1 MLTRLTV
8 SGFKNLVD
16 ADVRFG
22 PFTCI
27 AGTNGVGKSNLFDAI
42 RFLSNLATHPLRE
55 AALMVRD
62 ELSKSGDLRSLFTR
76 TGDEYGDTM
85 ELAAEMVISEHGED
99 DLGQP
104 ATAKTTFLRYE
115 LELAYEAETATS
127 AVSRLVIRKELL
139 TYINRGEAV
148 SRLGFP
154 HKKEWRDSV
163 IIGRRTVDFISTEPS
178 DNGLLIRRHQ
188 EGGGQPQPYA
198 ANKLMRTVLS
208 SVNAGEAATAA
219 LAKREMQSWQL
230 LQLEPT
236 ALRKP
241 DPIDAPAHLGSDG
254 AHLPA
259 TLYRLA
265 RMRGT
270 GVYARVGNRLAELNE
285 DVQHV
290 FVERDD
296 KRDLLIMEVR
306 DRSGTSHP
314 ARALSDGTLRFLALT
329 VIEEDD
335 QAGGVLCLEE
345 PENGIHPARIEAM
358 LALLL
363 DIATDNKTALEE
375 GTQLRQVIIN
385 THSPAVVNR
394 LPADSLVFAER
405 EKVLDAKGRL
415 NNQVKFAAL
424 PDTWRTT
431 TPKNNTIKVGKQEQE
446 VKPAPS
452 ITLGKILAY
461 LNPEAE
467 LLAVGE
473 LTTSE
478 AVQKATRAP
487 RLERRLRDHFA
498 SQLALFTE
506 AAENL

>member
-42 RFLSNLATHPLRE
+42 RFLSNLAIHPLRE

-62 ELSKSGDLRSLFTR
+62 EQGKSGDLRSLFTR
-76 TGDEYGDTM
+76 SGDEYGDTM
-85 ELAAEMVISEHGED
+85 ELKAEMVISEKGED

-104 ATAKTTFLRYE
+104 ATAKITFLKYE
-115 LELAYEAETATS
+115 LVLAYEAEASTS
-127 AVSRLVIRKELL
+127 VVSRLVIRKEAL
-139 TYINRGEAV
+139 THINRGEAKN
-148 SRLGFP
+148 RLGFP

-163 IIGRRTVDFISTEPS
+163 IMGRRTVDFISTEQN
-178 DNGLLIRRHQ
+178 DNGLFIRRHQ
-188 EGGGQPQPYA
+188 EGGGHPQPYA

-219 LAKREMQSWQL
+219 LTKREMQSWQL

-241 DPIDAPAHLGSDG
+241 DPIDAPAHLGPDG
-254 AHLPA
+254 SHLPA

-265 RMRGT
+265 RTRGT
-270 GVYARVGNRLAELNE
+270 QVYARVGNRLAELNE

-290 FVERDD
+290 VVERDD
-296 KRDLLIMEVR
+296 KRDLLIMEVK
-306 DRSGTSHP
+306 DRSGTRHP

-335 QAGGVLCLEE
+335 QVGGAICLEE

-358 LALLL
+358 LDLLR
-363 DIATDNKTALEE
+363 DIATNADEPLED
-375 GTQLRQVIIN
+375 GSQLRQVIIN

-394 LPADSLVFAER
+394 LPADTLVFAER
-405 EKVLDAKGRL
+405 EKVLDEQGNLTNKVR
-415 NNQVKFAAL
+415 FAAL
-424 PDTWRTT
+424 PDTWRT
-431 TPKNNTIKVGKQEQE
+431 QASE
-446 VKPAPS
+446 PS
-452 ITLGKILAY
+452 SIITLGKILAY
-461 LNPEAE
+461 LNPEGETNNSEKSGMAGTE
-467 LLAVGE
+467 YLRLA
-473 LTTSE
+473 
-478 AVQKATRAP
+478 KP
-487 RLERRLRDHFA
+487 ERRLRDHFA
-498 SQLALFTE
+498 VQLALFTE
-506 AAENL
+506 SAEKL

>member
-16 ADVRFG
+16 TDVRFG

-62 ELSKSGDLRSLFTR
+62 EQNKSGDLRSLFTR
-76 TGDEYGDTM
+76 TGDAYGDTM
-85 ELAAEMVISEHGED
+85 ELMAEMVVPESGED

-115 LELAYEAETATS
+115 LELAYEAEAATS
-127 AVSRLVIRKELL
+127 AVSRLVIRREIL
-139 TYINRGEAV
+139 TYINRGEARN
-148 SRLGFP
+148 RLGFP
-154 HKKEWRDSV
+154 HHKEWRDSV
-163 IIGRRTVDFISTEPS
+163 VLGRRTVDFISTEQS
-178 DNGLLIRRHQ
+178 ENGILIRRHQ
-188 EGGGQPQPYA
+188 EGSGQPQPYA

-241 DPIDAPAHLGSDG
+241 DPIDAPAHLGPDG

-265 RMRGT
+265 RLRGLD
-270 GVYARVGNRLAELNE
+270 VYARVGRRLAELNE

-290 FVERDD
+290 YVERDD
-296 KRDLLIMEVR
+296 KRDLLIMEVK
-306 DRSGTSHP
+306 DRSGTRHP

-335 QAGGVLCLEE
+335 QVGGALCLEE

-358 LALLL
+358 LDLLR
-363 DIATDNKTALEE
+363 DIATDTQEALEE
-375 GTQLRQVIIN
+375 GSQLRQIIIN

-394 LPADSLVFAER
+394 LPGDTLVFAER
-405 EKVLDAKGRL
+405 EKVLDSAGHLSNKVR
-415 NNQVKFAAL
+415 FAAL
-424 PDTWRTT
+424 PDTWRTQVPNPALKPD
-431 TPKNNTIKVGKQEQE
+431 PKAPQ
-446 VKPAPS
+446 PALA

-461 LNPEAE
+461 LNPD
-467 LLAVGE
+467 GE
-473 LTTSE
+473 QQPATSE
-478 AVQKATRAP
+478 PLNSTKLRP
-487 RLERRLRDHFA
+487 ERRLRDHFEG
-498 SQLALFTE
+498 QLALFTE
-506 AAENL
+506 SLNSL

>member
-1 MLTRLTV
+1 MLTRLCV
-8 SGFKNLVD
+8 SGFKNLVG

-42 RFLSNLATHPLRE
+42 RFLSNLATNPLRE

-62 ELSKSGDLRSLFTR
+62 EQGKSGDLRSLFTR
-76 TGDEYGDTM
+76 TGDDYDSSM
-85 ELAAEMVISEHGED
+85 ELMAEMVIAESGED

-115 LELAYEAETATS
+115 LELAYEAESATS
-127 AVSRLVIRKELL
+127 TVSRLVIRRELL
-139 TYINRGEAV
+139 TYINRGEARN
-148 SRLGFP
+148 RLGFP
-154 HKKEWRDSV
+154 HSKEWRDSV
-163 IIGRRTVDFISTEPS
+163 VRGRRTVDFISTEQS
-178 DNGLLIRRHQ
+178 ENGTLIRRHQ

-241 DPIDAPAHLGSDG
+241 DPVDSLVHLGPDG

-265 RMRGT
+265 RLHGPD
-270 GVYARVGNRLAELNE
+270 VYARVGRRLAELNE

-290 FVERDD
+290 LVERDD
-296 KRDLLIMEVR
+296 KRDLLIMEVK
-306 DRSGTSHP
+306 DRSGTRHP

-329 VIEEDD
+329 VMEEDN
-335 QAGGVLCLEE
+335 QVGGVLCLEE
-345 PENGIHPARIEAM
+345 PENGIHPARIGAM
-358 LALLL
+358 LDLLR
-363 DIATDNKTALEE
+363 DIATDPQEAVEE
-375 GTQLRQVIIN
+375 GSRLRQVIIN
-385 THSPAVVNR
+385 THSPAVINL
-394 LPADSLVFAER
+394 LPVDTLVFAER
-405 EKVLDAKGRL
+405 EKVLDASGQL
-415 NNQVKFAAL
+415 SNQVRFAAL
-424 PDTWRTT
+424 PDTWRTQALN
-431 TPKNNTIKVGKQEQE
+431 PALKPDAKAP
-446 VKPAPS
+446 KPANA

-461 LNPEAE
+461 LNPTGDESNDPTNS
-467 LLAVGE
+467 
-473 LTTSE
+473 TT
-478 AVQKATRAP
+478 ARP
-487 RLERRLRDHFA
+487 RPAAERRLRDQFA
-498 SQLALFTE
+498 GQLALFTE
-506 AAENL
+506 AASSL

>member
-1 MLTRLTV
+1 MLTRLYV
-8 SGFKNLVD
+8 SGFKNLVG

-42 RFLSNLATHPLRE
+42 RFLSNLATNPLRE

-62 ELSKSGDLRSLFTR
+62 EQSKSGDLRSLFTR
-76 TGDEYGDTM
+76 VGDDYGSSM
-85 ELAAEMVISEHGED
+85 KLIAEMVIAETGED

-115 LELAYEAETATS
+115 LELAYEAESATS
-127 AVSRLVIRKELL
+127 TVSRLVIRREVL
-139 TYINRGEAV
+139 TYINRGEARN
-148 SRLGFP
+148 RLGFP
-154 HKKEWRDSV
+154 HSKEWRDSV
-163 IIGRRTVDFISTEPS
+163 VRGRRTVDFISTEQGES
-178 DNGLLIRRHQ
+178 GTLIRRHQ
-188 EGGGQPQPYA
+188 EGSGQPQPYA
-198 ANKLMRTVLS
+198 ASKLMRTVLS

-241 DPIDAPAHLGSDG
+241 DPIDAPAHLGPDG

-265 RMRGT
+265 RLYGRA
-270 GVYARVGNRLAELNE
+270 VYARVGQRLAELNE

-290 FVERDD
+290 LVERDD

-306 DRSGTSHP
+306 DRSGTRHP

-335 QAGGVLCLEE
+335 QVGGVLCLEE

-358 LALLL
+358 LDLLR
-363 DIATDNKTALEE
+363 DIASDPQEALEE
-375 GTQLRQVIIN
+375 GMHLRQVIIN
-385 THSPAVVNR
+385 THSPAVINL
-394 LPADSLVFAER
+394 LPADTLVFAER
-405 EKVLDAKGRL
+405 KKVLDTTGQL
-415 NNQVKFAAL
+415 SNQVRFAAL
-424 PDTWRTT
+424 PDTWRTQS
-431 TPKNNTIKVGKQEQE
+431 PNPALKQDAKAPQ
-446 VKPAPS
+446 PAPA

-461 LNPEAE
+461 LNPE
-467 LLAVGE
+467 GE
-473 LTTSE
+473 EGREWNTSI
-478 AVQKATRAP
+478 RP
-487 RLERRLRDHFA
+487 RPAAERRLRDHFA
-498 SQLALFTE
+498 GQLALFADE
-506 AAENL
+506 AGNL